1 MSKNTTKK
9 GLAFGALVGLTA
21 SLLAGAPAQA
31 SSSGPLTLLPNG
43 GTAVGATYTSIIGA
57 GLSLT
62 SSLDVGKQSQAVVG
76 IFKNS
81 DNVLETVYDAVVNAA
96 NDDVQATAVNAYN
109 AASGSTPLSITVT
122 GDSSASESDNTV
134 QGISTSFTADAEN
147 STLPVAAVDPLEHV
161 YYLVENDD
169 AADLTVTLTA
179 DVDGTLDFY
188 LFNAGSGDS
197 IRQTTAGD
205 SAVTSI
211 VDNTVSTLVT
221 TATKFAIRAAV
232 GATAGNRTV
241 SPIKIDATDKT
252 VTTPIT
258 VEVTSFADTLRGSL
272 ADNTA
277 KINNG
282 EFKSATQEVTL
293 IPAGSASVNTAMS
306 SVTDRTGVDLVATV
320 TLGSSVNPYAVASSI
335 GTAFFVDGDVVNLT
349 GGTGTVAVTTA
360 LVSGDVEYSS
370 PFSGGAAVGI
380 STTTGAI
387 TVTVNAEDAAVAVS
401 GDDLARVDAVAST
414 KLIAGVYTARTVFL
428 PTTPDIY
435 VGSRSVALDLRD
447 GTNTLAEG
455 ARVKFTKGD
464 NVAVS
469 SGNDATLRAGTLA
482 LNVVGQVTK
491 DTSVSD
497 ATQIDLKAA
506 GVRMQAAVT
515 GVTAH
520 STSSITVT
528 GSSVAI
534 DSVRTSEDVIVIA
547 GFTNSNGEFPIT
559 INSTTG
565 KNLDSVSV
573 RFGTLIADGTYEG
586 SDVETI
592 TWETAALQAIPE
604 ISPSEFLTGDN
615 ISVTFTAV
623 DQFGVGIDQNTTGR
637 ISIRVDAY
645 VDGAVKTATYS
656 DTKATTNGAATF
668 SFANFAT
675 AGSNQEIRVQILNAS
690 TAASTNYYTV
700 YNNLATGSIAIA
712 DVFENRVQ
720 YVDYVVGKTSD
731 AAALKA
737 ATDAGVIAAFGAT
750 AGTEFANIVGTAL
763 AANNAGQPGIPVVIA
778 AEGVLFHD
786 AETSTIAKDSI
797 TVFANG
803 QGFFDVQAIAQTV
816 NAKGATVTI
825 TAGGKT
831 ATTLLKTF
839 LPIAIDSGNLQ
850 FAWNLPANIVKN
862 TTYSVGVTLTDVWG
876 NALNTLKTS
885 VNAGGTAVNT
895 DALTVSADG
904 SLQVNG
910 VATVARNFNNVGQA
924 TVFIRSVTDIAGPG
938 QLRAAV
944 VSLNYLTGKAASE
957 IGGVTTTANTNTD
970 VTTTS
975 WNESLWSGTISKDI
989 DVLDV
994 APVAA
999 AKVNAGSFK
1008 GYVALYAL
1016 GYEGQRLSAKVGNDW
1031 VIVPVIPAATNDLYR
1046 KVEFVGAGVEISV
1059 RLYIDRV
1066 LVATIPL
1073 LTK

>member
-43 GTAVGATYTSIIGA
+43 GTAVGATYTSIIGT
-57 GLSLT
+57 GLTLT
-62 SSLDVGKQSQAVVG
+62 SSLDDGKQSTAVLAVER
-76 IFKNS
+76 NDDS
-81 DNVLETVYDAVVNAA
+81 ATEAQYDAVEDAVAITTGNAG
-96 NDDVQATAVNAYN
+96 DQALASAVAAYN
-109 AASGSTPLSITVT
+109 LGQEGTALTITTEGGDNAEDDDTVSGLPGTWILNLQKST
-122 GDSSASESDNTV
+122 
-134 QGISTSFTADAEN
+134 F
-147 STLPVAAVDPLEHV
+147 PVAAVDPLEHV

-211 VDNTVSTLVT
+211 VDDTVSTLVT

-282 EFKSATQEVTL
+282 ESKSATQEVTL
-293 IPAGSASVNTAMS
+293 IPAGSASVTTAMS
-306 SVTDRTGVDLVATV
+306 SVTDRAGTNIVATV
-320 TLGSSVNPYAVASSI
+320 TLGSSVNPYAVAGSL
-335 GTAFFVDGDVVNLT
+335 GVAFFNDGTNVTL
-349 GGTGTVAVTTA
+349 GTHGTSNNVSGAVEYFATA
-360 LVSGDVEYSS
+360 SGDVS
-370 PFSGGAAVGI
+370 
-380 STTTGAI
+380 
-387 TVTVNAEDAAVAVS
+387 TVTGVITATATADGDFLSS
-401 GDDLARVDAVAST
+401 GDL
-414 KLIAGVYTARTVFL
+414 KAGVYTARTVFL
-428 PTTPDIY
+428 PPNPDIY

-447 GTNTLAEG
+447 GTNTIAKD
-455 ARVKFTKGD
+455 ARVKFTKGN
-464 NVAVS
+464 NVAIDAAN
-469 SGNDATLRAGTLA
+469 NDATLRAGTLA

-491 DTSVSD
+491 DTSDSD
-497 ATQIDLKAA
+497 DTQIDLKAA

-534 DSVRTSEDVIVIA
+534 DSVRTSEDVIVIS

-690 TAASTNYYTV
+690 TDASTNFYTV

-850 FAWNLPANIVKN
+850 FAWNIPANIVKN